1 MSTTVGVT
9 RSRTWSVAWH
19 ATVPKEDKVLG
30 RLVANGSAPYIV
42 PLVPLADLG
51 SRVQPGD
58 TLAITSWHGTDV
70 PAGCDAYTSGDPTYK
85 VAGVDA
91 GLNRILIAAE
101 DGGAP
106 LPTRTCFPE
115 PFVYTITA
123 SGYTLTA
130 SDLNHL
136 WRLTPGET
144 FTYQGSRFATTDPL
158 YVGPD
163 FRFTLSKDQ
172 DPSKMSAGAT
182 LKLTVKSGFDPY
194 RAVVDT
200 TTLQLSGA
208 FLPGR
213 PAVVTSGTGYRSGQY
228 YVPYAGSGV
237 VISFDLGSGA
247 GQQLMR

>member
-1 MSTTVGVT
+1 M
-9 RSRTWSVAWH
+9 
-19 ATVPKEDKVLG
+19 
-30 RLVANGSAPYIV
+30 

-115 PFVYTITA
+115 PFVYAVTA
-123 SGYTLTA
+123 SGYTFTA
-130 SDLNHL
+130 SDLDQV

-182 LKLTVKSGFDPY
+182 LKLTVKSGFDPF
-194 RAVVDT
+194 RARWTPPPCRSPGPSSPGSRRWCRRGPAIAAAST
-200 TTLQLSGA
+200 TSPT
-208 FLPGR
+208 R
-213 PAVVTSGTGYRSGQY
+213 PAGWSSPSTSGPGPAS
-228 YVPYAGSGV
+228 S
-237 VISFDLGSGA
+237 
-247 GQQLMR
+247 